1 MSVRLLIVLLAFVPD
16 IAGAALQKCVIDGKT
31 QYQDRPCSDEVSQ
44 RGTSSTIGASG
55 VPYGQ
60 TGPATSAARLESAR
74 RDMLARGGLEMLA
87 RQAFAAF
94 RSGQLPTY
102 ADFLCPKARTA
113 LSEPQSAE
121 KFRAEAK
128 DHASRRVELL
138 DATGLSRVGVTFLTR
153 EAAPRDMSEQ
163 RFVKA
168 SFEWPDG
175 TPCLLGI
182 ESWSRQRAL

>member
-16 IAGAALQKCVIDGKT
+16 IAGAALHKCVVDGKT

-44 RGTSSTIGASG
+44 RGTSSMIGASG
-55 VPYGQ
+55 VTYGH

-74 RDMLARGGLEMLA
+74 RDMLAKGGLEMFA

-102 ADFLCPKARTA
+102 ADFLCPKARAA
-113 LSEPQSAE
+113 LREPLSAE
-121 KFRAEAK
+121 KFRVEAQ

-138 DATGLSRVGVTFLTR
+138 DATGLSRVDVTFPAR
-153 EAAPRDMSEQ
+153 EATQRDMSEQ

-168 SFEWPDG
+168 SFDWPDG

-182 ESWSRQRAL
+182 ESWSSQRTL